1 MFLWGT
7 VSNLKFSIYILFSPF
22 LNLKFSLQL
31 FVSTKTT
38 PSWTLKATKME
49 AHEIEWWAGSHG
61 GLELFDWRKRIHLVQ
76 SLMVSYY
83 TTRFIIVMVML
94 TVSILVLP
102 PVLPPLPPPPLV
114 LLLVPVMIMS
124 LLVLLALSPIS
135 QMPNVSTASAIW
147 LWIKESSR
155 LLGFSFIF
163 NFGAA
168 FLNICATRLNL
179 VHISPPFLFS
189 WPQLDHNLFLG
200 FAASFF
206 MNKTFWW
213 FGFACF
219 LY

>member
-1 MFLWGT
+1 
-7 VSNLKFSIYILFSPF
+7 
-22 LNLKFSLQL
+22 
-31 FVSTKTT
+31 
-38 PSWTLKATKME
+38 ME

-114 LLLVPVMIMS
+114 LLFVPVMIMS

-135 QMPNVSTASAIW
+135 QMPNVETTSAIW
-147 LWIKESSR
+147 LWKESSR
-155 LLGFSFIF
+155 LLVSLSSSISLQPSSIF
-163 NFGAA
+163 V
-168 FLNICATRLNL
+168 LQDTWYIYHLPSC
-179 VHISPPFLFS
+179 
-189 WPQLDHNLFLG
+189 FLG
-200 FAASFF
+200 LNSITIFFLVCFFFF